1 MDLHIIN
8 NILLNYFV
16 GIEQWAAARS
26 LCKSSKEIVDGLD
39 YDRGSYGRQSM
50 FQIGFCEICEHRIDK
65 KDMKWLKYCAEVHGN
80 FRFTPHCKHWKCHMS
95 AIYSM
100 INDYKK
106 SGIRI
111 LRKPFSDDIKCDVPR
126 SDGTVTKAEC
136 KTNFVIW
143 SNIVHEYCVYTYWT
157 EKDDKMYKVVPLK
170 HFTSDKPLILFE

>member
-1 MDLHIIN
+1 MDLHIII

-16 GIEQWAAARS
+16 VIEQWTAARS

-39 YDRGSYGRQSM
+39 YDRASYGRPSM
-50 FQIGFCEICEHRIDK
+50 FEIGVCEVCQQK
-65 KDMKWLKYCAEVHGN
+65 KTKNEIKWLRYCAEISGI

-111 LRKPFSDDIKCDVPR
+111 LRKPFSDDKKCDVPR
-126 SDGTVTKAEC
+126 SDGTVTRAEC
-136 KTNFVIW
+136 KTNFIIW